1 MASTRPTLRSLAREA
16 GVSPMTFSLALRNSR
31 EVSAKTR
38 ARLQDLAFRAGYR
51 PDPQVSKLM
60 HHLRTRRKAR
70 VQANLCAM
78 THAWKLGRFP
88 AGSFPHRLDASLRS
102 RADALGYTL
111 EFLNLDDYP
120 TARQLQRVLVNRG
133 IEGLLLLPLREPTD
147 LSRRLD
153 WSLFSTVSVTSS
165 LIAPKLHS
173 VTPNHYDN
181 TLKACRE
188 LAAAGFRRI
197 GIAMASD
204 WDKRVSHRWSGGIAW
219 QNQFGGTEPVRPL
232 IGDKPGTSLDA
243 GIFARWLGAE
253 RPDAVILEALN
264 HDELQ
269 RVLAELPAS
278 RRPRIAT
285 MNWPSPLADF
295 GIDQNVERIGTVAV
309 DILASMLTRGE
320 KGIPLLPD
328 ITMIE
333 GTWTVPSVRT

>member
-1 MASTRPTLRSLAREA
+1 
-16 GVSPMTFSLALRNSR
+16 MTFSLALRNSR

-243 GIFARWLGAE
+243 GIFARWLRPARWRLQEWEVPPSLLADLLFESATAE
-253 RPDAVILEALN
+253 RCRRARGRAPRCRPSR
-264 HDELQ
+264 Q
-269 RVLAELPAS
+269 RGAPAAAAIRCAATCW
-278 RRPRIAT
+278 RRT
-285 MNWPSPLADF
+285 
-295 GIDQNVERIGTVAV
+295 
-309 DILASMLTRGE
+309 
-320 KGIPLLPD
+320 
-328 ITMIE
+328 
-333 GTWTVPSVRT
+333 